1 MQIII
6 LIIMGIGMYMAK
18 EVMKEINNKSKEF
31 YEFIL
36 PPVDMIEDGNDLLVV
51 IDLPGFNKNDI
62 TLRIYKNVLSI
73 KANKPENEYRGTIY
87 YKQRP
92 TKIDKKILLPFSVD
106 DDDNEIMGT
115 ANYTDGIIT
124 LRIPSKNLGNR
135 IQIS

>member
-1 MQIII
+1 
-6 LIIMGIGMYMAK
+6 MGIGTYMAK

-36 PPVDMIEDGNDLLVV
+36 PPVDMVEDGNDLLVT

-62 TLRIYKNVLSI
+62 TLRINKNILSV
-73 KANKPENEYRGTIY
+73 KANKSDNEYRGTVY
-87 YKQRP
+87 LKQRP
-92 TKIDKKILLPFSVD
+92 TKIDKIILLPFSVD
-106 DDDNEIMGT
+106 DDDEITGT
-115 ANYTDGIIT
+115 ANYTNGIIT

>member
-1 MQIII
+1 
-6 LIIMGIGMYMAK
+6 MGIGTYMAK
-18 EVMKEINNKSKEF
+18 EVIKEINNKSKEF

-36 PPVDMIEDGNDLLVV
+36 PPVDMVEDGNDLLIT

-62 TLRIYKNVLSI
+62 TLRINKNILSI
-73 KANKPENEYRGTIY
+73 KANKPDNEYRGTVY

-92 TKIDKKILLPFSVD
+92 TEIDKKILLPFSVD
-106 DDDNEIMGT
+106 DDDEITGT
-115 ANYTDGIIT
+115 ANYADGIIT

>member
-1 MQIII
+1 
-6 LIIMGIGMYMAK
+6 MGIGTYMAK

-36 PPVDMIEDGNDLLVV
+36 PPVDMVEDGNDLLVT

-62 TLRIYKNVLSI
+62 TLRINKNVLSI
-73 KANKPENEYRGTIY
+73 KANKPDNEYRGTVY
-87 YKQRP
+87 LKQRP
-92 TKIDKKILLPFSVD
+92 TKIDKRILLPFSVD
-106 DDDNEIMGT
+106 DDDEVTGT
-115 ANYTDGIIT
+115 VNYTDGIIT

>member
-1 MQIII
+1 
-6 LIIMGIGMYMAK
+6 MGIGTYMAK

-36 PPVDMIEDGNDLLVV
+36 PPVDMVEDGNDLLVT

-62 TLRIYKNVLSI
+62 TLRINKNVLSI
-73 KANKPENEYRGTIY
+73 KATRPDNEYRGTVY
-87 YKQRP
+87 LKQRP
-92 TKIDKKILLPFSVD
+92 TNIDKRILLPFSVED
-106 DDDNEIMGT
+106 DDEITGT

>member
-1 MQIII
+1 
-6 LIIMGIGMYMAK
+6 MAK
-18 EVMKEINNKSKEF
+18 EVMKEINNKSKKF

-36 PPVDMIEDGNDLLVV
+36 PPVDMVEDGNDLLVT

-62 TLRIYKNVLSI
+62 TLRINKNVLSI
-73 KANKPENEYRGTIY
+73 KATRPDNEYRGTVY
-87 YKQRP
+87 LKQRP
-92 TKIDKKILLPFSVD
+92 TNIDKRILLPFSVD
-106 DDDNEIMGT
+106 DDDEITGT